1 MVCAYNG
8 AGFSKMLVL
17 TRYLSLL
24 FVLSI
29 SLSLGALPSE
39 SEVLVEGTV
48 TNKLTGSPVK
58 GAHVIYT
65 RIASGSDPA
74 ASPISRDTDIQGHF
88 HLELRPGSYR
98 LWVEREGFARQSY
111 GSAVP
116 EGTGSIL
123 SVASGQEL
131 HDLAFRITPLGALS
145 GRVFDPDGDPLQGVG
160 IQVLR
165 VSYASGMRQLVPIAG
180 ASSNDR
186 GEYRCYDLPAG
197 RYFVLATPKGSPL
210 SHPMEAGA
218 LVPEIQDVYVPV
230 YYPGV
235 VELDS
240 ASAVPVPEGGDI
252 QQIDFRLQSVRAT
265 TLRGR
270 ISRVGAVDANQV
282 QVILAHNDHGFA
294 SYIDRATATVDP
306 ATGKFEIRRV
316 APGSYFLVAS
326 QLSKGEVSSARVPV
340 EITASAPPEELP
352 VHMAP
357 AVEAHGIVLMDDGSP
372 VPANLVVRLLPAEG
386 LMTGASP
393 AAAVNSDGSIRLSG
407 VLPGTWIPSVE
418 HVPEGVWIKN
428 VSFGDIRSTGGQLN
442 LPAGARGPLRVVLA
456 ANGGQVSCTVGEEG
470 QARQATVVLVPQ
482 EADLRLSP
490 HAYRFTATDS
500 RGAFIFKGVR
510 PGAYRLFAFESI
522 APFAWMDPGILNG
535 VEDLGQDLVVNE
547 SVRLTRQL
555 KPIPYDAVLPS
566 R

>member
-74 ASPISRDTDIQGHF
+74 ASPISRDTDIQRHF

-456 ANGGQVSCTVGEEG
+456 ANGGQVSGTVGEEG

-482 EADLRLSP
+482 EAELRLSP

-547 SVRLTRQL
+547 SERLTRQL

>member
-1 MVCAYNG
+1 MP
-8 AGFSKMLVL
+8 VL

-24 FVLSI
+24 FILSI
-29 SLSLGALPSE
+29 TLSLRALPSE
-39 SEVLVEGTV
+39 PEVLVKGTV
-48 TNKLTGSPVK
+48 TNKLTGAPVK

-65 RIASGSDPA
+65 RIASGSDPS

-88 HLELRPGSYR
+88 HLELKSGSYR

-116 EGTGSIL
+116 EGPGSIL

-218 LVPEIQDVYVPV
+218 LVPEIQDAYVPL

-240 ASAVPVPEGGDI
+240 ASSVPVPEGGDI

-270 ISRVGAVDANQV
+270 IAGLVTVDSNQV
-282 QVILAHNDHGFA
+282 QVVLAHNDHGFA

-306 ATGKFEIRRV
+306 ATGKFELRRV

-326 QLSKGEVSSARVPV
+326 QMSKGQVFSARVPV
-340 EITASAPPEELP
+340 EITAGAPPEELP
-352 VHMAP
+352 IHMAP
-357 AVEAHGIVLMDDGSP
+357 AVEAHGTVLMEDGSP

-386 LMTGASP
+386 LLTGAAP

-456 ANGGQVSCTVGEEG
+456 ANGGQVSGTVGDEG
-470 QARQATVVLVPQ
+470 QPRQATVVLIPQ
-482 EADLRLSP
+482 EAELRLSP
-490 HAYRFTATDS
+490 HAYRFTPTDS

-547 SVRLTRQL
+547 SERLTRQL
-555 KPIPYDAVLPS
+555 KPIPYEAVLPS

>member
-1 MVCAYNG
+1 MARD
-8 AGFSKMLVL
+8 SPTMLVL
-17 TRYLSLL
+17 TRSL
-24 FVLSI
+24 FVLFILSI
-29 SLSLGALPSE
+29 SLSLRALPSQP
-39 SEVLVEGTV
+39 EVLLEGTV
-48 TNKLTGSPVK
+48 TNKLTGAPVK

-88 HLELRPGSYR
+88 HLELGPGSYR

-111 GSAVP
+111 GSGVP
-116 EGTGSIL
+116 EGTGSVL
-123 SVASGQEL
+123 TVAPGQEL
-131 HDLAFRITPLGALS
+131 HDIVFRITPLGALS
-145 GRVFDPDGDPLQGVG
+145 GRVLDQDGDPLQGVG

-165 VSYASGMRQLVPIAG
+165 VSYASGMRQLIPVAG

-218 LVPEIQDVYVPV
+218 LVPEVQDAYVPL

-235 VELDS
+235 VELES
-240 ASAVPVPEGGDI
+240 ASVVPVPEGGDI
-252 QQIDFRLQSVRAT
+252 QQIDFRLQSIRAT

-270 ISRVGAVDANQV
+270 VSSPVKFDSNQI

-294 SYIDRATATVDP
+294 SYIDRATAVVDP

-326 QLSKGEVSSARVPV
+326 QLIKGEVFSARVPI
-340 EITASAPPEELP
+340 EITVGVQPEELP
-352 VHMAP
+352 IHVVP
-357 AVEAHGIVLMDDGSP
+357 AVEAHGTVLMDDGSA
-372 VPANLVVRLLPAEG
+372 VPANLFVRLLPAEG
-386 LMTGASP
+386 LLPGPAP

-407 VLPGTWIPSVE
+407 VLPGTWILSVE
-418 HVPEGVWIKN
+418 HLPEGIWIKN
-428 VSFGDIRSTGGQLN
+428 ISFGDIRSTGGQLN
-442 LPAGARGPLRVVLA
+442 LPPGARGPLRVVLA
-456 ANGGQVSCTVGEEG
+456 ANGGQLTGIVGEEG
-470 QARQATVVLVPQ
+470 QPQQATVVLVPM
-482 EADLRLSP
+482 ETELRPSP
-490 HAYRFTATDS
+490 HAYRFTGTDS

-522 APFAWMDPGILNG
+522 APFAWMDPGILNA
-535 VEDLGQDLVVNE
+535 VEELGQELVVNE
-547 SVRLTRQL
+547 NERLTRQL

>member
-1 MVCAYNG
+1 
-8 AGFSKMLVL
+8 MLVL
-17 TRYLSLL
+17 TRSL
-24 FVLSI
+24 FVLFILSI
-29 SLSLGALPSE
+29 SLSLWALPSE
-39 SEVLVEGTV
+39 PEVLVEGTV
-48 TNKLTGSPVK
+48 TNKLTGAPVK

-88 HLELRPGSYR
+88 HLELGPGSYR

-111 GSAVP
+111 GSGVP
-116 EGTGSIL
+116 EGTGSVL
-123 SVASGQEL
+123 TVAPGQEL
-131 HDLAFRITPLGALS
+131 HDIAFRITPLGALS
-145 GRVFDPDGDPLQGVG
+145 GRVLDQDGDPLQGVG
-160 IQVLR
+160 IQVFR
-165 VSYASGMRQLVPIAG
+165 VSYASGMRQLIPVAG

-218 LVPEIQDVYVPV
+218 LVPEVQDAYVPL

-235 VELDS
+235 VELES
-240 ASAVPVPEGGDI
+240 ASVVPVPEGGDI
-252 QQIDFRLQSVRAT
+252 QQIDFRLQSIRAT

-270 ISRVGAVDANQV
+270 VSSPVKFDSNQI

-294 SYIDRATATVDP
+294 SYIDRATAVVDP

-326 QLSKGEVSSARVPV
+326 QLIKGEVFSARVPI
-340 EITASAPPEELP
+340 EITVGVQPEELP
-352 VHMAP
+352 IHVVP
-357 AVEAHGIVLMDDGSP
+357 AVEAHGTVLMDDGSA
-372 VPANLVVRLLPAEG
+372 VPANLFVRLLPAEG
-386 LMTGASP
+386 LLPGPAP

-407 VLPGTWIPSVE
+407 VLPGTWILSVE
-418 HVPEGVWIKN
+418 HLPEGIWIKN
-428 VSFGDIRSTGGQLN
+428 ISFGDIRSTGGQLN
-442 LPAGARGPLRVVLA
+442 LPPGARGPLRVVLA
-456 ANGGQVSCTVGEEG
+456 ANGGQLTGIVGEEG
-470 QARQATVVLVPQ
+470 QPQQATVVLVPM
-482 EADLRLSP
+482 ETELRPSP
-490 HAYRFTATDS
+490 HAYRFTGTDS

-522 APFAWMDPGILNG
+522 APFAWMDPGILNA
-535 VEDLGQDLVVNE
+535 VEELGQELVVNE
-547 SVRLTRQL
+547 NERLTRQL

>member
-1 MVCAYNG
+1 MARDSPN
-8 AGFSKMLVL
+8 MLVL
-17 TRYLSLL
+17 TRSL
-24 FVLSI
+24 FVLFILFI
-29 SLSLGALPSE
+29 SFSLRALPSE
-39 SEVLVEGTV
+39 PEVLLEGTV
-48 TNKLTGSPVK
+48 TNKLTGAPVK

-88 HLELRPGSYR
+88 HLELGPGSYR

-111 GSAVP
+111 GSGVP
-116 EGTGSIL
+116 EGTGSVL
-123 SVASGQEL
+123 TVAPGQEL
-131 HDLAFRITPLGALS
+131 HDIAFRITPLGALS
-145 GRVFDPDGDPLQGVG
+145 GRVLDQDGDPLQGVG
-160 IQVLR
+160 IQVFR
-165 VSYASGMRQLVPIAG
+165 VSYASGMRQLIPVAG

-218 LVPEIQDVYVPV
+218 LVPEVQDAYVPL

-235 VELDS
+235 VELES
-240 ASAVPVPEGGDI
+240 ASVVPVPEGGDI
-252 QQIDFRLQSVRAT
+252 QQIDFRLQSIRAT

-270 ISRVGAVDANQV
+270 VSSPVKFDSNQI

-294 SYIDRATATVDP
+294 SYIDRATAVVDP

-326 QLSKGEVSSARVPV
+326 QLIKGEVFSARVPI
-340 EITASAPPEELP
+340 EITVGVQPEELP
-352 VHMAP
+352 IHVVP
-357 AVEAHGIVLMDDGSP
+357 AVEAHGTVLMDDGSA
-372 VPANLVVRLLPAEG
+372 VPANLFVRLLPAEG
-386 LMTGASP
+386 LLPGPAP

-407 VLPGTWIPSVE
+407 VLPGTWILSVE
-418 HVPEGVWIKN
+418 HLPEGIWIKN
-428 VSFGDIRSTGGQLN
+428 ISFGDIRSTGGQLN
-442 LPAGARGPLRVVLA
+442 LPPGARGPLRVVLA
-456 ANGGQVSCTVGEEG
+456 ANGGQLTGIVGEEG
-470 QARQATVVLVPQ
+470 QPQQATVVLVPM
-482 EADLRLSP
+482 ETELRPSP
-490 HAYRFTATDS
+490 HAYRFTGTDS

-522 APFAWMDPGILNG
+522 APFAWMDPGILNA
-535 VEDLGQDLVVNE
+535 VEELGQELVVNE
-547 SVRLTRQL
+547 NERLTRQL

>member
-1 MVCAYNG
+1 
-8 AGFSKMLVL
+8 MLVL
-17 TRYLSLL
+17 TRYLTLL
-24 FVLSI
+24 FVVSMT
-29 SLSLGALPSE
+29 LSLRALPSE
-39 SEVLVEGTV
+39 PDVLVEGTV

-88 HLELRPGSYR
+88 HLELRSGSYR

-116 EGTGSIL
+116 EGPGSIL

-145 GRVFDPDGDPLQGVG
+145 GRVFDQDGDPLQGVG

-210 SHPMEAGA
+210 SHPIEAGA
-218 LVPEIQDVYVPV
+218 LVPEIQDAYVPV

-270 ISRVGAVDANQV
+270 IAGLATVDANQV
-282 QVILAHNDHGFA
+282 QVVLAHNDHGFA
-294 SYIDRATATVDP
+294 SYIDRATAAVDP

-326 QLSKGEVSSARVPV
+326 QVSKGEVLSARVPV
-340 EITASAPPEELP
+340 EITAGAPPEELP
-352 VHMAP
+352 IHMSP
-357 AVEAHGIVLMDDGSP
+357 AVEAHGTVLMEDGSP

-386 LMTGASP
+386 LLTGAAP

-407 VLPGTWIPSVE
+407 VPPGTWIPSVE

-428 VSFGDIRSTGGQLN
+428 VSFGDIRSTAGQLN
-442 LPAGARGPLRVVLA
+442 LPAGARGPLRIVLA
-456 ANGGQVSCTVGEEG
+456 ANGGQVSGTVGEEG
-470 QARQATVVLVPQ
+470 QPRQATVVLVPQ
-482 EADLRLSP
+482 EAELRLSP
-490 HAYRFTATDS
+490 HAYRFAPTDS
-500 RGAFIFKGVR
+500 RGAFVFKGVR

-522 APFAWMDPGILNG
+522 APFAWMDPGILNA

-547 SVRLTRQL
+547 SERVTRQL

>member
-1 MVCAYNG
+1 
-8 AGFSKMLVL
+8 MLVL
-17 TRYLSLL
+17 TRSL
-24 FVLSI
+24 FVLFILSI
-29 SLSLGALPSE
+29 SLSLRALPSE
-39 SEVLVEGTV
+39 PEVLVEGTV
-48 TNKLTGSPVK
+48 TNKLTGAPVK
-58 GAHVIYT
+58 AAHVIYT

-88 HLELRPGSYR
+88 HLELGPGSYR

-111 GSAVP
+111 GSGVP
-116 EGTGSIL
+116 EGTGSVL
-123 SVASGQEL
+123 TVAPGQEL
-131 HDLAFRITPLGALS
+131 HDIAFRITPLGALS
-145 GRVFDPDGDPLQGVG
+145 GRVFDQDGDPLQGVG

-165 VSYASGMRQLVPIAG
+165 VSYASGMRQLIPVAG

-218 LVPEIQDVYVPV
+218 LVPEVQDAYVPL

-235 VELDS
+235 ELES

-252 QQIDFRLQSVRAT
+252 QQIDFRLQSIRAT

-270 ISRVGAVDANQV
+270 VSGPVKFDSNQI

-294 SYIDRATATVDP
+294 SYIDRATAVVDP

-326 QLSKGEVSSARVPV
+326 QLIKGEVFSARVPI
-340 EITASAPPEELP
+340 EITVGVPPEELP
-352 VHMAP
+352 IHVVP
-357 AVEAHGIVLMDDGSP
+357 AVEAHGTVLMDDGSA
-372 VPANLVVRLLPAEG
+372 VPANLFVRLLPAEG
-386 LMTGASP
+386 LLPGPAP

-407 VLPGTWIPSVE
+407 VLPGTWILSVE
-418 HVPEGVWIKN
+418 HLPEGIWIKN
-428 VSFGDIRSTGGQLN
+428 ISFGDIRSTGGQLN
-442 LPAGARGPLRVVLA
+442 LPPGARGPLRVVLA
-456 ANGGQVSCTVGEEG
+456 ANGGQLTGIVGEEG
-470 QARQATVVLVPQ
+470 QPQQATVVLVPM
-482 EADLRLSP
+482 ETELRPSP
-490 HAYRFTATDS
+490 HAYRFTGTDS

-522 APFAWMDPGILNG
+522 APFAWMDPGILNA
-535 VEDLGQDLVVNE
+535 VEELGQELVVNE
-547 SVRLTRQL
+547 NERLTRQL

>member
-1 MVCAYNG
+1 
-8 AGFSKMLVL
+8 MLVF
-17 TRYLSLL
+17 TRSL
-24 FVLSI
+24 FVLFILSI
-29 SLSLGALPSE
+29 SLSLRALPSE
-39 SEVLVEGTV
+39 PEVLVEGTV
-48 TNKLTGSPVK
+48 TNKLTGAPVK

-88 HLELRPGSYR
+88 HLELGPGSYR

-111 GSAVP
+111 GSGVP
-116 EGTGSIL
+116 EGTGSVL
-123 SVASGQEL
+123 TVAPGQEL
-131 HDLAFRITPLGALS
+131 HDIAFRITPLGALS
-145 GRVFDPDGDPLQGVG
+145 GRVLDQDGDPLQGVG

-165 VSYASGMRQLVPIAG
+165 VSYASGMRQLIPVAG

-218 LVPEIQDVYVPV
+218 LVPEVQDAYVPL

-235 VELDS
+235 VELES

-252 QQIDFRLQSVRAT
+252 QQIDFRLQSIRAT

-270 ISRVGAVDANQV
+270 VSGPVKFDSNQI

-294 SYIDRATATVDP
+294 SYIDRATAVVDP

-326 QLSKGEVSSARVPV
+326 QLIKGEVFSARVPV
-340 EITASAPPEELP
+340 EITVGVPPEELP
-352 VHMAP
+352 IHVVP
-357 AVEAHGIVLMDDGSP
+357 AVEAHGTVLMDDGSA
-372 VPANLVVRLLPAEG
+372 VPANLFVRLLPAEG
-386 LMTGASP
+386 LLPGPAP

-407 VLPGTWIPSVE
+407 VLPGTWILSVE
-418 HVPEGVWIKN
+418 HLPEGIWIKN
-428 VSFGDIRSTGGQLN
+428 ISFGDIRSTGGQLN
-442 LPAGARGPLRVVLA
+442 LPPGARGPLRVVLA
-456 ANGGQVSCTVGEEG
+456 ANGGQLTGIVGEEG
-470 QARQATVVLVPQ
+470 QPQQATVVLVPM
-482 EADLRLSP
+482 ETELRPSP
-490 HAYRFTATDS
+490 HAYRFTGTDS

-522 APFAWMDPGILNG
+522 APFAWMDPGILNA
-535 VEDLGQDLVVNE
+535 VEELGQELVVNE
-547 SVRLTRQL
+547 NERLTRQL

>member
-1 MVCAYNG
+1 
-8 AGFSKMLVL
+8 MLVL
-17 TRYLSLL
+17 TRYLTLL

-29 SLSLGALPSE
+29 SLSLGALQSE
-39 SEVLVEGTV
+39 PEVPVEGTV

-74 ASPISRDTDIQGHF
+74 ASPISRDTDTQGHF

-145 GRVFDPDGDPLQGVG
+145 GRVFDQDGDPLQGVG

-165 VSYASGMRQLVPIAG
+165 VSYASGMRQLIPVAG

-210 SHPMEAGA
+210 SHPIEAGA
-218 LVPEIQDVYVPV
+218 IVPEIQDAYVPL

-235 VELDS
+235 AELDS
-240 ASAVPVPEGGDI
+240 ASVVPVPEGGDI
-252 QQIDFRLQSVRAT
+252 QQIDFRLQSIRAT

-270 ISRVGAVDANQV
+270 IAGLAAADSNQV
-282 QVILAHNDHGFA
+282 QVVLAHNEHGFA

-326 QLSKGEVSSARVPV
+326 QVSKGEVSSARVPV
-340 EITASAPPEELP
+340 EITASAPPEQLP
-352 VHMAP
+352 IHMAP
-357 AVEAHGIVLMDDGSP
+357 SVEAHGIVLMDDGSP
-372 VPANLVVRLLPAEG
+372 APAGLVVRLLPAEG

-393 AAAVNSDGSIRLSG
+393 VAAVNSDGSIRLSG

-442 LPAGARGPLRVVLA
+442 LPAGARGPLRIVLA
-456 ANGGQVSCTVGEEG
+456 ANGGQVAGTVGEEG
-470 QARQATVVLVPQ
+470 QPRQATVVLVPQ
-482 EADLRLSP
+482 EAELRLSP
-490 HAYRFTATDS
+490 HAYRFTPTDS
-500 RGAFIFKGVR
+500 RGAFNFKGVR
-510 PGAYRLFAFESI
+510 PGAYRLFAFQSI

-535 VEDLGQDLVVNE
+535 VEDLGQDLVVSE
-547 SVRLTRQL
+547 SERLTRQL
-555 KPIPYDAVLPS
+555 KPIPYESVLPT

>member
-1 MVCAYNG
+1 MARD
-8 AGFSKMLVL
+8 FPMLVL
-17 TRYLSLL
+17 TRYLSFL

-29 SLSLGALPSE
+29 SFLLRALPSGP
-39 SEVLVEGTV
+39 EVPVEGTV
-48 TNKLTGSPVK
+48 ANKLTGAPVK

-65 RIASGSDPA
+65 KIASGSDPA

-111 GSAVP
+111 GSVVP
-116 EGTGSIL
+116 EGAGSIL

-145 GRVFDPDGDPLQGVG
+145 GRVLDPDGDPVQGVG

-210 SHPMEAGA
+210 SHSIEASA
-218 LVPEIQDVYVPV
+218 LVPEIQDAYVPL

-252 QQIDFRLQSVRAT
+252 QQIYFQLQSIRAT

-270 ISRVGAVDANQV
+270 ISGLATVDSNQV
-282 QVILAHNDHGFA
+282 QVVLAHNDHGFA

-326 QLSKGEVSSARVPV
+326 QVSKGEVSSIRVPV
-340 EITASAPPEELP
+340 EITAGASSEELP
-352 VHMAP
+352 IHMAP
-357 AVEAHGIVLMDDGSP
+357 AVEAHGTVLMDDGSP
-372 VPANLVVRLLPAEG
+372 VPAGLVVRLLPTEG

-393 AAAVNSDGSIRLSG
+393 VAAVNSDGSIRLSG
-407 VLPGTWIPSVE
+407 VMPGTWIPSVE

-442 LPAGARGPLRVVLA
+442 LPAGARGPLRIVLA
-456 ANGGQVSCTVGEEG
+456 ANGGQVSGTVGEEG
-470 QARQATVVLVPQ
+470 QPQQATVVLVPQ
-482 EADLRLSP
+482 EAELRLSP
-490 HAYRFTATDS
+490 HAYRFIPTDS
-500 RGAFIFKGVR
+500 RGAFVFKGVS

-522 APFAWMDPGILNG
+522 APFAWMDPGILNA

-547 SVRLTRQL
+547 SERLTRQL
-555 KPIPYDAVLPS
+555 KPIPYEAVLPS

>member
-186 GEYRCYDLPAG
+186 GEYRCYYLPAG

-456 ANGGQVSCTVGEEG
+456 ANGGQVSGTVGEEG

-482 EADLRLSP
+482 EAELRLSP

-547 SVRLTRQL
+547 SERLTRQL

>member
-1 MVCAYNG
+1 
-8 AGFSKMLVL
+8 MLVL
-17 TRYLSLL
+17 TRSL
-24 FVLSI
+24 FVLFILSI
-29 SLSLGALPSE
+29 SLSLRALPSQP
-39 SEVLVEGTV
+39 EVLLEGTV
-48 TNKLTGSPVK
+48 TNKLTGAPVK

-88 HLELRPGSYR
+88 HLELGPGSYR

-111 GSAVP
+111 GSGVP
-116 EGTGSIL
+116 EGTGSVL
-123 SVASGQEL
+123 TVAPGQEL
-131 HDLAFRITPLGALS
+131 HDIAFRITPLGALS
-145 GRVFDPDGDPLQGVG
+145 GRVLDQDGDPLQGVG

-165 VSYASGMRQLVPIAG
+165 VSYASGMRQLIPVAG

-218 LVPEIQDVYVPV
+218 LVPEVQDAYVPL

-235 VELDS
+235 ELES

-252 QQIDFRLQSVRAT
+252 QQIDFRLQSIRAT

-270 ISRVGAVDANQV
+270 VSSPVKFDSNQI

-294 SYIDRATATVDP
+294 SYIDRATAVVDP

-326 QLSKGEVSSARVPV
+326 QLIKGEVFSARVPI
-340 EITASAPPEELP
+340 EITVGVQPEELP
-352 VHMAP
+352 IHVVP
-357 AVEAHGIVLMDDGSP
+357 AVEAHGTVLMDDGSA
-372 VPANLVVRLLPAEG
+372 VPANLFVRLLPAEG
-386 LMTGASP
+386 LLPGPAP

-407 VLPGTWIPSVE
+407 VLPGTWILSVE
-418 HVPEGVWIKN
+418 HLPEGIWIKN
-428 VSFGDIRSTGGQLN
+428 ISFGDIRSTGGQLN
-442 LPAGARGPLRVVLA
+442 LPPGARGPLRVVLA
-456 ANGGQVSCTVGEEG
+456 ANGGQLTGIVGEEG
-470 QARQATVVLVPQ
+470 QPQQATVVLVPM
-482 EADLRLSP
+482 ETELRPSP
-490 HAYRFTATDS
+490 HAYRFTGTDS

-522 APFAWMDPGILNG
+522 APFAWMDPGILNA
-535 VEDLGQDLVVNE
+535 VEELGQELVVNE
-547 SVRLTRQL
+547 NERLTRQL

>member
-456 ANGGQVSCTVGEEG
+456 ANGGQVSGTVGEEG

-482 EADLRLSP
+482 EAELRLSP

-547 SVRLTRQL
+547 SERLTRQL